1 MDNNSR
7 FFKVWLRYFY
17 NNICYIA
24 NCTRVCMVNK
34 KVGMQVKERRIVR
47 IPAPLLLNINDLI
60 VLFPIPSS
68 YPFRVHLNLFPSENS
83 FRKRREKINS
93 RLQLYFFLECS
104 ALSRF
109 EEGFR
114 GAGSTRLARI
124 TTGWRAEGVSDA
136 VNAKCFRYVCSVAR
150 CTPPSGSVGGSLKIL
165 GTTRV
170 SVMRVACISHT
181 TQKRRQQVGKR
192 RG

>member
-1 MDNNSR
+1 
-7 FFKVWLRYFY
+7 
-17 NNICYIA
+17 
-24 NCTRVCMVNK
+24 MVNK

-60 VLFPIPSS
+60 VLFPIDVPSS

-124 TTGWRAEGVSDA
+124 TTG
-136 VNAKCFRYVCSVAR
+136 
-150 CTPPSGSVGGSLKIL
+150 
-165 GTTRV
+165 
-170 SVMRVACISHT
+170 
-181 TQKRRQQVGKR
+181 
-192 RG
+192 